1 MTLTVEAGVATGI
14 VQLLELLSELP
25 STPETVRKEA
35 QEQAWSLE
43 ELLPA
48 HPRQPGPGARQRGGV
63 VELGQVPATRI
74 AGLLELLAGM
84 PSTPP
89 VVTEEARGHSERL
102 WSALS
107 ALNAEPA

>member
-25 STPETVRKEA
+25 STPETVRQEA
-35 QEQAWSLE
+35 QEYAWSLE
-43 ELLPA
+43 ELLPP

-63 VELGQVPATRI
+63 VELEQVPATQI

-89 VVTEEARGHSERL
+89 TMTEEARAHSERL
-102 WSALS
+102 WAALS
-107 ALNAEPA
+107 ALDSESA

>member
-1 MTLTVEAGVATGI
+1 MKLNVEAGVATGM

-35 QEQAWSLE
+35 QEYAGSLE
-43 ELLPA
+43 ELLPP
-48 HPRQPGPGARQRGGV
+48 HPRQPRAGARRRSGI
-63 VELGQVPATRI
+63 VELDQVPATQI

-89 VVTEEARGHSERL
+89 SITGEARAHSERL

-107 ALNAEPA
+107 ALDSESA

>member
-1 MTLTVEAGVATGI
+1 MTLRVEAGVATAI

-25 STPETVRKEA
+25 STPESVRKEA
-35 QEQAWSLE
+35 QEYAWSLE
-43 ELLPA
+43 ERVPA
-48 HPRQPGPGARQRGGV
+48 HPRQPHAGARQRGGV
-63 VELGQVPATRI
+63 VVVEQVPATQI

-89 VVTEEARGHSERL
+89 VVTDEARTHSERL

-107 ALNAEPA
+107 ALESKPA